1 MAGARFDPLLQ
12 LRASIPEISKCRQ
25 LIVVTSEAWNAV
37 SATIQLFER
46 TQGEQTSW
54 QKVGKPFSG
63 VIGSRGFAWG
73 IGLHGTGAAGAP
85 RKMEGDET
93 SPAGVFRLFS
103 VFGLANPAQVRFL
116 RFPYQQIT
124 ATTEA
129 IDDPQSRYYNRI
141 VDRAAIADPDWSSSE
156 SMLRVGGPYRCG
168 IMIEHNWRPRPGLGS
183 CIFLHVWDSARRGTA
198 GCTAVSSAHLEQ
210 LLHWLDAQKNPL
222 IVQLPLPEYFLLRRS
237 WELPCLTG
245 STNSPTARS
254 IQSKRACCF
263 CRQTWLRAALI

>member
-1 MAGARFDPLLQ
+1 MMRDTRNGFVALVALMVQYLAANETGQTAGARFDPLLQ

-46 TQGEQTSW
+46 TQGGQTSW

-103 VFGLANPAQVRFL
+103 VFGLANPAQIRFL
-116 RFPYQQIT
+116 RFLTNRSPRQRKQSMILSPG
-124 ATTEA
+124 TT
-129 IDDPQSRYYNRI
+129 
-141 VDRAAIADPDWSSSE
+141 IA
-156 SMLRVGGPYRCG
+156 L
-168 IMIEHNWRPRPGLGS
+168 
-183 CIFLHVWDSARRGTA
+183 
-198 GCTAVSSAHLEQ
+198 
-210 LLHWLDAQKNPL
+210 
-222 IVQLPLPEYFLLRRS
+222 
-237 WELPCLTG
+237 LTG
-245 STNSPTARS
+245 RQLHAPIGQVRNR
-254 IQSKRACCF
+254 CCALAGL
-263 CRQTWLRAALI
+263 TDAA

>member
-1 MAGARFDPLLQ
+1 MMRDTRNGLVALVALMVQYLAANETAASGSIRISGRRDQLAQGFKKSAPPSVRRRFTGQTAGARFDPLLQ

-25 LIVVTSEAWNAV
+25 LIVVTTEDWNAI

-46 TQGEQTSW
+46 TQGGQTSW

-73 IGLHGTGAAGAP
+73 IGLHGTGEAGAP
-85 RKMEGDET
+85 RKREGDET

-129 IDDPQSRYYNRI
+129 IDDPQS
-141 VDRAAIADPDWSSSE
+141 
-156 SMLRVGGPYRCG
+156 
-168 IMIEHNWRPRPGLGS
+168 
-183 CIFLHVWDSARRGTA
+183 
-198 GCTAVSSAHLEQ
+198 
-210 LLHWLDAQKNPL
+210 
-222 IVQLPLPEYFLLRRS
+222 
-237 WELPCLTG
+237 
-245 STNSPTARS
+245 
-254 IQSKRACCF
+254 
-263 CRQTWLRAALI
+263 